1 MTHLGTTY
9 DKEFSNLAELRKHF
23 GLATKRTRCSNS
35 TADNVMAL
43 SAKNLKQA
51 EIAKQLGIS
60 VRTVRRYQSKAAV

>member
-1 MTHLGTTY
+1 
-9 DKEFSNLAELRKHF
+9 
-23 GLATKRTRCSNS
+23 
-35 TADNVMAL
+35 MAL